1 MNCYLH
7 PDIAAAAYC
16 RSCGRP
22 LCATCQRPAEGT
34 VFCQEHLPVLSNPG
48 FSDPAF
54 ANPPQNARSYT
65 DPINNPMNNPINNP
79 SAASNPYFQTA
90 QPAGVV
96 DAASTSP
103 VLAFLLGWI
112 PGVGAIYNGQ
122 YMKGLVHAIIF
133 GLIITL
139 LSNSEGSGAQPLFGV
154 TLAAFAIYMPFEAFH
169 TARRR
174 RLGVAVDEWSSLV
187 ARNRYTSRTP
197 IGPIVLILLG
207 VLFLLDTLRVIEFRE
222 LARYW
227 PVLLIVV
234 GAFMLYNR
242 VNGPAQIIPPTAP
255 PFDNSSNFSGPPNP
269 PYGNDDVME
278 PRHEQ

>member
-1 MNCYLH
+1 MNCYFH
-7 PDIAAAAYC
+7 PDTAAVAYC

-22 LCATCQRPAEGT
+22 LCTSCQRPAGGT
-34 VFCQEHLPVLSNPG
+34 VYCPEHLPAGSNPAYT
-48 FSDPAF
+48 DPAF
-54 ANPPQNARSYT
+54 TNPSPGQPYSNPA
-65 DPINNPMNNPINNP
+65 NNPMNNPINNP
-79 SAASNPYFQTA
+79 GAASNPYFQ
-90 QPAGVV
+90 PAPPPSML

-133 GLIITL
+133 GLMITL
-139 LSNSEGSGAQPLFGV
+139 ISSSEGSGAQPLFGI
-154 TLAAFAIYMPFEAFH
+154 TLAVFTIYMPFEAFH
-169 TARRR
+169 TARKRR
-174 RLGVAVDEWSSLV
+174 MGFPVDEWSSLV

-197 IGPIVLILLG
+197 VGPVVLILLG
-207 VLFLLDTLRVIEFRE
+207 VLFLLDTLRIIEFRE

-242 VNGPAQIIPPTAP
+242 VAGPAQPTPFVPPPAP
-255 PFDNSSNFSGPPNP
+255 PFNGPT
-269 PYGNDDVME
+269 GQGFTNDDVME